1 MSGSPGSG
9 TQLLSIRFVPLKCQ
23 FIVCV
28 GVTKSQFIVCMRVTM
43 GVTKCQFIVYI
54 GVTEC
59 QFIVCMDVT
68 KGQTIHNPPSTSAED

>member
-9 TQLLSIRFVPLKCQ
+9 TQLLSVRFVPLKCQ

-28 GVTKSQFIVCMRVTM
+28 GVTKDEFIVCV
-43 GVTKCQFIVYI
+43 GVTKCQFIV
-54 GVTEC
+54 
-59 QFIVCMDVT
+59 CMGVT

>member
-9 TQLLSIRFVPLKCQ
+9 TQLLSVRFVPLKCQ

-28 GVTKSQFIVCMRVTM
+28 GVTKDEYIVCMGVTKGEFIVCM
-43 GVTKCQFIVYI
+43 GVTKCQFIV
-54 GVTEC
+54 
-59 QFIVCMDVT
+59 CMGVT